1 MDEGVRTPNNLVEL
15 VEQYSALLYRYAYRL
30 TGSTA
35 EAEDLT
41 QQTFLS
47 AHAKFSQLRNP
58 EHAKS
63 WLCTILRNAY
73 LKSRRSAS
81 GRPFLLGDQHRE
93 LAAETI
99 PEGPFDSEEVQ
110 QALDELPDDF
120 KIPLVMFYFQDM
132 SYREIAEE
140 LEIPV
145 GTVMSRL
152 ARAKSSVRITLE
164 QRLVQYTGEKSPRGT

>member
-1 MDEGVRTPNNLVEL
+1 
-15 VEQYSALLYRYAYRL
+15 
-30 TGSTA
+30 
-35 EAEDLT
+35 
-41 QQTFLS
+41 
-47 AHAKFSQLRNP
+47 
-58 EHAKS
+58 
-63 WLCTILRNAY
+63 